1 MSHDPGSLVGT
12 TMGGI
17 YKMRRLIGAG
27 GMGEVYAAESRN
39 GVKAAIKVLNDK
51 AARDKDLVARFDR
64 EAAIAAQIKS
74 PHIAAILGSG
84 KDPDGRP
91 WIAFELLSGEGL
103 DERLRRE
110 QYLSFA
116 DVAPIVDDALRG
128 LEAAHRAGVI
138 HRDIKPANL
147 FIEKRRL
154 TAREIA
160 ADEAEERTR
169 ILDFGVSKV
178 RAPKGARQKSEP
190 SLTAYDATL
199 GSFAY
204 MAPEQVRGSARV
216 DERADLYALGAVA
229 FRALTGRLPFEGQN
243 ALTLIALKLDREPP
257 TLSATTGDEWPGS
270 IERFL
275 AKMMARE
282 RERRFASASDALAS
296 WRRVCRQMGDAP
308 RRRPRKLPARDE
320 RNDATAPTFTGSISG
335 ISKVGGRF

>member
-12 TMGGI
+12 TVGGI
-17 YKMRRLIGAG
+17 YKMRRLIGSG
-27 GMGEVYAAESRN
+27 GMGEVYAAEGKS
-39 GVKAAIKVLNDK
+39 GQKVAIKVLHDR
-51 AARDKDLVARFDR
+51 AARDKDLLARFHR
-64 EAAIAAQIKS
+64 EASIAAQIKS
-74 PHIAAILGSG
+74 PHIAAILGAG
-84 KDPDGRP
+84 RDPDGRP

-110 QYLSFA
+110 QYLSFS
-116 DVAPIVDDALRG
+116 DIAPIVDDALQG
-128 LEAAHRAGVI
+128 LAAAHKAGVI

-154 TAREIA
+154 SAREIA
-160 ADEAEERTR
+160 NDESDERTR

-178 RAPKGARQKSEP
+178 RPPKGQHKSEP

-216 DERADLYALGAVA
+216 DVRADLYALGAVA
-229 FRALTGRLPFEGQN
+229 FRALSGRLPFEGQN

-275 AKMMARE
+275 AKMMARD
-282 RERRFASASDALAS
+282 RERRFASATEALS
-296 WRRVCRQMGDAP
+296 TWRRVCRQMGDRP
-308 RRRPRKLPARDE
+308 HRRPRSLPTLRDDE
-320 RNDATAPTFTGSISG
+320 RGDTTAPTFTGSV
-335 ISKVGGRF
+335 SKVGRL

>member
-1 MSHDPGSLVGT
+1 
-12 TMGGI
+12 MGGI

-27 GMGEVYAAESRN
+27 GMGEVYAAEGR
-39 GVKAAIKVLNDK
+39 GGEKVAIKVLNDK
-51 AARDKDLVARFDR
+51 AAQDRDLLARFHR

-84 KDPDGRP
+84 KDPNGRP
-91 WIAFELLSGEGL
+91 WIAFEFLSGEGL

-116 DVAPIVDDALRG
+116 DVAPIVDDTLQG
-128 LEAAHRAGVI
+128 LAAAHRAGVI

-147 FIEKRRL
+147 FIERRRL
-154 TAREIA
+154 SAREIA
-160 ADEAEERTR
+160 ADESDERTR

-178 RAPKGARQKSEP
+178 RPPKGARRKSEP

-229 FRALTGRLPFEGQN
+229 FRALSGRLPFEGQN
-243 ALTLIALKLDREPP
+243 ALTLIALKLDRDPP
-257 TLSATTGDEWPGS
+257 TLSATTGDDWPGS

-275 AKMMARE
+275 GKMMARD
-282 RERRFASASDALAS
+282 REKRFASASDALTA

-308 RRRPRKLPARDE
+308 RRRPRRLPVRDE
-320 RNDATAPTFTGSISG
+320 YNDATAPTFTGSIS
-335 ISKVGGRF
+335 KVGRL

>member
-17 YKMRRLIGAG
+17 YKLRRLIGAG
-27 GMGEVYAAESRN
+27 GMGEVYAAEGRD
-39 GVKAAIKVLNDK
+39 GEKVAIKVLNDK
-51 AARDKDLVARFDR
+51 AAQDRDLLARFHR

-116 DVAPIVDDALRG
+116 DVAPVVDDALQG
-128 LEAAHRAGVI
+128 LAAAHRAGVI

-147 FIEKRRL
+147 FIERRRL

-160 ADEAEERTR
+160 ADESDERTR

-178 RAPKGARQKSEP
+178 RPPKGTRRKSEP

-229 FRALTGRLPFEGQN
+229 FRALSGRLPFEGQN
-243 ALTLIALKLDREPP
+243 ALTLIALKLDRDPP
-257 TLSATTGDEWPGS
+257 TLSSTTGDEWPGS

-275 AKMMARE
+275 GKMMARE
-282 RERRFASASDALAS
+282 REKRFACAPDALTA

-308 RRRPRKLPARDE
+308 RRRPRRLPVRDE
-320 RNDATAPTFTGSISG
+320 YNDATAPTFTGSIS
-335 ISKVGGRF
+335 KVGRL